1 MKRTLIT
8 IEQMEYDDG
17 SHEINIYGNVDGY
30 AKFVEKFNTSEQ
42 PPIKLA
48 IGQKEIDSYKTADS
62 ATPNLLLRIFNLLIR
77 SKKTDGGLISERDNN
92 LKFSMTALFTIRAF
106 EKIAKIKFDYSKF
119 NNLTLFQQYFKSL
132 LKL

>member
-42 PPIKLA
+42 TPIKLA
-48 IGQKEIDSYKTADS
+48 IGQKEIDNYKTADS

-77 SKKTDGGLISERDNN
+77 SKKTEGGLISERDNN

-119 NNLTLFQQYFKSL
+119 NNLTQFQQYFKSL